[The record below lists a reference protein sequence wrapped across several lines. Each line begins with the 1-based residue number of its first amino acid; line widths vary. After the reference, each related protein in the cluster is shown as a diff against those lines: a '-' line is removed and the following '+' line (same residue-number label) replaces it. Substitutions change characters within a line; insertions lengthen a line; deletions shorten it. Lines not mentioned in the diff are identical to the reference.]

1 MSLILEALKKSEA
14 RRQLGEAPGL
24 GTPFTV
30 ARRRRSPLPVIG
42 IVILAAAGFGWYYLR
57 TKPAVVPTGEVAAAK
72 PSAPDKPMAGKPNM
86 QAMAPASPP
95 SAAANRFNPTTVSPR
110 VAPAGDV
117 AQRTPFGGQAG
128 AAPGMRTDPRARDP
142 RAVNPPGTPPV
153 AGDSAMRM
161 AQRPLPGA
169 ATAPNG
175 AGPQA
180 RGAPEGRLGFA
191 QGAAAAP
198 ASPGQVTPQPSALN
212 PAGAAAQTPVASVAP
227 NPATASAPPPA
238 ATAPT
243 PPTAATPAAAAPD
256 MPLYYELPFNVR
268 KDLPTLAVSM
278 HVYAAVPGQRFV
290 VIDGDRRAEGD
301 VVKEGLTLREIRS
314 DGIVLEFRGQKFFY
328 PRPGR

>member
-42 IVILAAAGFGWYYLR
+42 VLILAAAGFGWYYLR
-57 TKPAVVPTGEVAAAK
+57 TKPAVVASGEVAAAK
-72 PSAPDKPMAGKPNM
+72 PSAPDKSIAGKPNM
-86 QAMAPASPP
+86 QSMAPASPA
-95 SAAANRFNPTTVSPR
+95 SAAANRFNTPAASPR
-110 VAPAGDV
+110 TAPASDV

-128 AAPGMRTDPRARDP
+128 AAPVTRADPRTRDP
-142 RAVNPPGTPPV
+142 RAVNPQGTPPV
-153 AGDSAMRM
+153 AGDGAMRM

-169 ATAPNG
+169 AAAPIG
-175 AGPQA
+175 AGAQA
-180 RGAPEGRLGFA
+180 RGAPEARLASA

-198 ASPGQVTPQPSALN
+198 AIPGQAAPQPSALN
-212 PAGAAAQTPVASVAP
+212 AGAAGQAAVASVAP
-227 NPATASAPPPA
+227 KPATASPPPPA
-238 ATAPT
+238 ATAP
-243 PPTAATPAAAAPD
+243 AAQAAAVPVAAAPD